1 MKQKLV
7 HLKDRLNDLSKRNR
21 SIRMLKLYDKWAFDI
36 NSVKK
41 LDQIKTETI
50 VERVIEQKGNVT
62 LLKQD
67 LNKDDTLVLS
77 NKLTSLYRNVK
88 GIEEETGLYDLFVG
102 YPYMTGKMLDG
113 TFIRA
118 PLFLYPA
125 RLEKEKASG
134 TQWKLYF
141 DNGEVQLNRTL
152 FLAFKKF
159 SGVHVPE
166 EIFEEA
172 EEQAKSANFLK
183 WISWLKNYSINV
195 LWSNDHELQ
204 AFKDYRQDEVPDFK
218 LGQFELENM
227 AILGNFPQGNSAL
240 LKDYEDLIDIVEDD
254 DVNLG
259 VISELLQVGVEYDQN
274 SDLDDDEQEE
284 RDQIEPSEKER
295 FFVLDTDASQ
305 EEIIKEVDHQKGMVI
320 HGPPGTGKSQV
331 IVNLIANS
339 ISQNKKVL
347 LVCQKRAA
355 LDVVYQRLDS
365 IGLSSQVALLHDEK
379 NDRKSLYR
387 KMHSLLEDNNSLAD
401 YEDELN
407 QLSAKI
413 EQYEYQLNSIA
424 KGLYEVQ
431 HHGYKAYELYGLSK
445 PVTSLETILNIE
457 NVIISLN
464 KNNLE
469 EVLVKIFSYGK
480 YYSRFGSTNY
490 PLKNRS
496 PFTNLDMK
504 DSLTIV
510 EILKNVQEKAQKS
523 IEYLEKFEQD
533 FVTPEYSWN
542 VSDKLEKI
550 YDDLSPDEKRSLQ
563 KLRLWWWTSFTGKT
577 IVEELLSEEKFKG
590 LSSKEWPRLRE
601 SLRFLYE
608 LSQVSETMSKEVDSL
623 KAYFSKEAINK
634 FNERITKGDIPL
646 TDFQQQQEFIIQDFE
661 ELRNMDRAYE
671 ESLPYIKNTIDL
683 LKEKTGDN
691 VHSQLAEEWMDIVK
705 QSAYIHWIDQIERK
719 HPSLTKIGT
728 DELQKVRE
736 KFKELLVKKRDLA
749 VKVLINRLLKRL
761 NQAKDYNNKA
771 MRELKHQVG
780 KKRMIWPVRKLVRQF
795 SMNGL
800 LDAMPI
806 WLTSPETSSAIFPL
820 QRDLFDVVIFDEAS
834 QCTVE
839 NGLPSAYRG
848 STLVV
853 AGDEKQLPPSS
864 LFRGEIQGDED
875 DEEQMELQE
884 SESLLNLAKRI
895 LPERMLQWHY
905 RSKSEELINFS
916 NHAFYNGN
924 IQVAPNVQ
932 PLKSPAAIQWR
943 KVDGKWINQCN
954 MIEAE
959 EVVELI
965 KTIMVNNPTKSVG
978 VITFNAK
985 QQDKIWDI
993 IDREVEKDPEFG
1005 VIYQQVMSRELDER
1019 LFVKNIENV
1028 QGDERDF
1035 IVFSIAYARNEEG
1048 KVYNRFGTLGQQ
1060 GGENRLN
1067 VAITRAKEQIFVV
1080 SSIEPSD
1087 LNVTNAKN
1095 DGPRLLRSYLEYAKA
1110 VSSLRKDEVEA
1121 VLVQLNEAKNTKKQ
1135 ATTLSFDSPFEEQVY
1150 SELTKLGY
1158 KVDTQVGMSGYRID
1172 LAVVHPKNPEKYILG
1187 IECDGAMYHSSPS
1200 AKERDVYRQRFL
1212 ESKGW
1217 KVTRIWSRT
1226 WWRNSSVEIERIDRL
1241 IKQMVEDERVTQLI

>member
-21 SIRMLKLYDKWAFDI
+21 SIRMLKLNNKWAFDI
-36 NSVKK
+36 SSINK
-41 LDQIKTETI
+41 LNQIKPEAI
-50 VERVIEQKGNVT
+50 IERIIDQKGKVT
-62 LLKQD
+62 ILKQD
-67 LNKDDTLVLS
+67 LNNEDTLVLS
-77 NKLTSLYRNVK
+77 NKLTSLYRNIK
-88 GIEEETGLYDLFVG
+88 GIEEETGLYDLYVG
-102 YPYMTGKMLDG
+102 YPYITGNMLDG

-134 TQWKLYF
+134 IRWNLYF

-159 SGVHVPE
+159 SGIHFPE

-172 EEQAKSANFLK
+172 EGQARSVNFLK
-183 WISWLKNYSINV
+183 WITWLKEYSLNI
-195 LWSNDHELQ
+195 LWSNNNELQ
-204 AFKDYRQDEVPDFK
+204 RFRDFKQDEVPDFN

-240 LKDYEDLIDIVEDD
+240 LKDYEDLINLAENDNG
-254 DVNLG
+254 NLG
-259 VISELLQVGVEYDQN
+259 LISELLQAGVQYAEKIDSYD
-274 SDLDDDEQEE
+274 
-284 RDQIEPSEKER
+284 EKEVR
-295 FFVLDTDASQ
+295 GSVETNEIERLLVLDSDASQ
-305 EEIIKEVDHQKGMVI
+305 EEIISEVDKQKGMVV

-331 IVNLIANS
+331 IVNLIANA
-339 ISQNKKVL
+339 ISKNKKVL

-365 IGLSSQVALLHDEK
+365 LGLSSQVALLHDEK

-387 KMHSLLEDNNSLAD
+387 KMYSLLEDNISAIDL
-401 YEDELN
+401 EQELT
-407 QLSAKI
+407 QMSSKI
-413 EQYEYQLNSIA
+413 EQYESQLNAIA
-424 KGLYEVQ
+424 KGLYERQ
-431 HHGYKAYELYGLSK
+431 EYGYNAYELYGLSK

-457 NVIISLN
+457 EVISSLN
-464 KNNLE
+464 KNNLDDA
-469 EVLVKIFSYGK
+469 LIKIFTYGK
-480 YYSRFGSTNY
+480 YYSRFGSQNY
-490 PLKNRS
+490 PLKSRN

-504 DSLTIV
+504 DSLKIV
-510 EILKNVQEKAQKS
+510 EILKNVLDKAKKS
-523 IEYLEKFEQD
+523 IDYLEKFEQD

-542 VSDKLEKI
+542 ISDKLEKI
-550 YDDLSPDEKRSLQ
+550 YDDLNPDEKRSLQ

-577 IVEELLSEEKFKG
+577 IVEELLNEEKFKG
-590 LSSKEWPRLRE
+590 LSSKEWPKLRE

-623 KAYFSKEAINK
+623 KSYFSKNAINK

-646 TDFQQQQEFIIQDFE
+646 TDFQQQREFIIQDFE

-671 ESLPYIKNTIDL
+671 ESLPYIKSMIDL
-683 LKEKTGDN
+683 LREKTGDN
-691 VHSQLAEEWMDIVK
+691 VHSQLADEWTDIVK

-728 DELQKVRE
+728 EELQKIRD

-749 VKVLINRLLKRL
+749 VKVLINRLLDKL
-761 NQAKDYNNKA
+761 NQAKEVNGKA

-780 KKRMIWPVRKLVRQF
+780 KKRMVWPVRKLVREF
-795 SMNGL
+795 STKGL
-800 LDAMPI
+800 LDVMPI

-820 QRDLFDVVIFDEAS
+820 EKDLFGVVIFDEAS

-864 LFRGEIQGDED
+864 LFKGEIQGDED
-875 DEEQMELQE
+875 EEEQMELLE

-954 MIEAE
+954 VIEAE
-959 EVVELI
+959 AVVVLI
-965 KTIMVNNPTKSVG
+965 KNILVNNPSKSIG
-978 VITFNAK
+978 IITFNAK
-985 QQDKIWDI
+985 QQDKILDI

-1005 VIYQQVMSRELDER
+1005 VIYQQIMSKDLDER

-1035 IVFSIAYARNEEG
+1035 IVFSIGYARNEEG

-1067 VAITRAKEQIFVV
+1067 VAITRAKEQIYVV

-1087 LNVTNAKN
+1087 LNVTNTKN

-1110 VSSLRKDEVEA
+1110 VSTLRKDEAEA
-1121 VLVQLNEAKNTKKQ
+1121 VLAQLNVDKNTKKQ
-1135 ATTLSFDSPFEEQVY
+1135 PTTLSFDSPFEEQVY
-1150 SELTKLGY
+1150 RELRKIGY
-1158 KVDTQVGMSGYRID
+1158 IVDTQVGMSGYRID
-1172 LAVVHPKNPEKYILG
+1172 LAIVHPKNPKKYILG

-1226 WWRNSSVEIERIDRL
+1226 WWRNSSTEIERIDRL
-1241 IKQMVEDERVTQLI
+1241 IKQMVENEMEQQLI